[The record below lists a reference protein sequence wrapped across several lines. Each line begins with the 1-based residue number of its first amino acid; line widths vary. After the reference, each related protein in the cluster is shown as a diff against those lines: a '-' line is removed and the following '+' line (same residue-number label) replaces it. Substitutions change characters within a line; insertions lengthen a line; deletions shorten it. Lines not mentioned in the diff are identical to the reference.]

1 LVGPISH
8 ARRVVMS
15 KALCVSGPLN
25 RPEATEMASG
35 FSRHF
40 SQRAREM
47 KASDVRELLKLL
59 QVPDMISFAGGMPD
73 PQTFP
78 IDFIRDI
85 TSDVLSKDGGKV
97 LQYGVTEGYPPL
109 RESITERMR
118 DKGMDASV
126 DNVMVVSGSQQV
138 IDLMG
143 KVFIDPKDVIVV
155 SAPTYLAA
163 LTGFA
168 TYQTTFEPI
177 PIDEDNMRL
186 DLFEERVKKLTKR
199 SNQPKIVYVLPNFHN
214 PAGVTMPEANRKRL
228 VDLASEYDFIILE
241 DDPYGELRY
250 VGEHLKPIKAF
261 DDEGRVVY
269 MGTFSKVLSPG
280 LRVGWVV
287 ADPEILKKLIIAK
300 QSTDVCTNVLGQAIA
315 HEYMAR
321 KLMDKQ
327 IVKICEI
334 YGRKLK
340 TMLEG
345 MDEFMPDGVTWL
357 KPEGG
362 MFLWV
367 TLPEGFESPSL
378 LEKTLKKRV
387 AFVSGRAFFPD
398 PRDGFSTMRLNFSHP
413 KEDMITEGLRRLGSV
428 INQEMV
434 SKWDK
439 TADKDEK
446 RMADAVRGTLVGRN

>member
-1 LVGPISH
+1 
-8 ARRVVMS
+8 
-15 KALCVSGPLN
+15 
-25 RPEATEMASG
+25 MASD

-59 QVPDMISFAGGMPD
+59 QVPDMISFAGGLPN
-73 PQTFP
+73 PETFP
-78 IDFIRDI
+78 IDIIRDI
-85 TSDVLSKDGGKV
+85 TCDVLSKDGGKV
-97 LQYGVTEGYPPL
+97 LQYGITEGYAPL
-109 RESITERMR
+109 RESIAGRMKG
-118 DKGMDASV
+118 KGMDVSV
-126 DNVMVVSGSQQV
+126 DNILVVSGSQQV

-143 KVFIDPKDVIVV
+143 KVFLDPKDVVVV

-168 TYQTTFEPI
+168 TYQVAFEAV
-177 PIDEDNMRL
+177 PIDEDNMRM
-186 DLFEERVKKLTKR
+186 DLFEERVKKLAKR
-199 SNQPKIVYVLPNFHN
+199 SNQPKIVYVLPNFQN
-214 PAGVTMPEANRKRL
+214 PSGVTMPEANRRRL
-228 VDLASEYDFIILE
+228 VDMASEYDFIILE

-250 VGEHLKPIKAF
+250 AGEHLKPIKTF

-280 LRVGWVV
+280 LRVGWTV
-287 ADPEILKKLIIAK
+287 AHPEILKKLIIAK

-315 HEYMAR
+315 QEYMAR
-321 KLMDKQ
+321 NLMDKQ
-327 IVKICEI
+327 IVKICEV

-340 TMLEG
+340 LMLDG
-345 MDEFMPDGVTWL
+345 MDEFMPAGVKWM

-362 MFLWV
+362 MFLWA
-367 TLPEGFESPSL
+367 TLPEGMESPVL
-378 LEKTLKKRV
+378 LEKALKKRV

-398 PRDGFSTMRLNFSHP
+398 PRDGFNTMRLNFSHP
-413 KEDMITEGLRRLGSV
+413 ADDLITEGLRRLGAV

-439 TADKDEK
+439 ASDKDEK
-446 RMADAVRGTLVGRN
+446 RMTDAMKGSLVGRD

>member
-1 LVGPISH
+1 MRFVTPH
-8 ARRVVMS
+8 
-15 KALCVSGPLN
+15 PT
-25 RPEATEMASG
+25 EATEMASG

-78 IDFIRDI
+78 IDFIREI
-85 TSDVLSKDGGKV
+85 VSDVLSKDGGKV
-97 LQYGVTEGYPPL
+97 LQYGITEGYAPL
-109 RESITERMR
+109 RESITDRMKG
-118 DKGMDASV
+118 KGMDVSV

-143 KVFIDPKDVIVV
+143 KIFIDPKDVIVI

-163 LTGFA
+163 LTGFG
-168 TYQTTFEPI
+168 TYQATFEPV
-177 PIDEDNMRL
+177 PIDKDNMRL
-186 DLFEERVKKLTKR
+186 DLFEERIKKLTKR

-250 VGEHLKPIKAF
+250 VGEHLRPIKAF

-315 HEYMAR
+315 HEYMSR

-327 IVKICEI
+327 IVKIREI
-334 YGRKLK
+334 YGRKLRI
-340 TMLEG
+340 MLEG
-345 MDEFMPDGVTWL
+345 MDEFMPDGITWL

-367 TLPEGFESPSL
+367 TLPEGLESPSL

-413 KEDMITEGLRRLGSV
+413 ADELITEGLRRLGSV

-439 TADKDEK
+439 AADKDEK

>member
-1 LVGPISH
+1 M
-8 ARRVVMS
+8 ARD
-15 KALCVSGPLN
+15 
-25 RPEATEMASG
+25 

-59 QVPDMISFAGGMPD
+59 QVPDMISFAGGMPS
-73 PQTFP
+73 PETFP
-78 IDFIRDI
+78 ADMIREI
-85 TSDVLSKDGGKV
+85 ASEVLAKDSGRI
-97 LQYGVTEGYPPL
+97 LQYGITEGYAPL
-109 RESITERMR
+109 RESIADRMR
-118 DKGMDASV
+118 GKGMDASADDV
-126 DNVMVVSGSQQV
+126 LVVSGSQQV

-155 SAPTYLAA
+155 SAPTYLTA
-163 LTGFA
+163 LTGFG
-168 TYQTTFEPI
+168 TYQAAFEAVPL
-177 PIDEDNMRL
+177 DQDNMRL
-186 DLFEERVKKLTKR
+186 DLFEERVKRLAKR

-214 PAGVTMPEANRKRL
+214 PAGVTMPEANRRRL
-228 VDLASEYDFIILE
+228 VDMASEYDFIVLE

-250 VGEHLKPIKAF
+250 SGEHLKPVKAF

-287 ADPEILKKLIIAK
+287 ADPEILKKLIISK

-321 KLMDKQ
+321 KLMDRQ
-327 IVKICEI
+327 IKKIIEI
-334 YGRKLK
+334 YGRKLRL
-340 TMLEG
+340 MLDG
-345 MDEFMPDGVTWL
+345 MEEFMPDGVKWL

-362 MFLWV
+362 MFLWA
-367 TLPEGFESPSL
+367 TLPDGLESPPL
-378 LEKTLKKRV
+378 LEKSLKKRV

-398 PRDGFSTMRLNFSHP
+398 PKDGFGTLRLNFSYP
-413 KEDMITEGLRRLGSV
+413 SDELITEGLRRLGAV

-439 TADKDEK
+439 SADKDEE
-446 RMADAVRGTLVGRN
+446 RMADAVRGSLVGRD

>member
-1 LVGPISH
+1 
-8 ARRVVMS
+8 
-15 KALCVSGPLN
+15 
-25 RPEATEMASG
+25 MASG

-59 QVPDMISFAGGMPD
+59 QVPEMISFAGGLPS
-73 PQTFP
+73 PETFP
-78 IDFIRDI
+78 VDIIRDI

-97 LQYGVTEGYPPL
+97 LQYGITEGYAPL
-109 RESITERMR
+109 RESIAARMKG
-118 DKGMDASV
+118 KGMDATT
-126 DNVMVVSGSQQV
+126 DNVLVVSGSQQV
-138 IDLMG
+138 IDLVG

-155 SAPTYLAA
+155 SGPTYLAA

-168 TYQTTFEPI
+168 TYQAAFEPI

-186 DLFEERVKKLTKR
+186 DLFEERVKKLAKR
-199 SNQPKIVYVLPNFHN
+199 SNQPKVVYVLPNFQN

-228 VDLASEYDFIILE
+228 VDMASEYDFIILE

-261 DDEGRVVY
+261 DDEGRVIY

-287 ADPEILKKLIIAK
+287 AHPEILKKLIIAK

-321 KLMDKQ
+321 GLMDRQ
-327 IVKICEI
+327 IAKICEI
-334 YGRKLK
+334 YGRKLRL
-340 TMLEG
+340 MLDG
-345 MDEFMPDGVTWL
+345 MDEFMPEGVTWM
-357 KPEGG
+357 KPQGG
-362 MFLWV
+362 MFLWA
-367 TLPEGFESPSL
+367 TLPDGIESPTL
-378 LEKTLKKRV
+378 LEKALKKRV

-398 PRDGFSTMRLNFSHP
+398 PKDGFSTMRLNFSFP
-413 KEDMITEGLRRLGSV
+413 ADDLITEGLRRLGSV
-428 INQEMV
+428 INQELL
-434 SKWDK
+434 SKWDNK
-439 TADKDEK
+439 ADNDEK
-446 RMADAVRGTLVGRN
+446 RMDDAVKGSLVGRV